1 MTIERERI
9 FGNDLK
15 LAEQAQ
21 GLDLS
26 IASGGDVALASGN
39 DNIIQALLL
48 RLRVRKGELALLGWA
63 DYGSRLHELIGEP
76 NNNRTQTILMGHA
89 RSAIEADP
97 RVLRVSNIEA
107 LVLPGERD
115 LVRLNIE
122 VQLIATKTPLN
133 LVFDAELTPNG

>member
-26 IASGGDVALASGN
+26 IASGGDLALASGN

-97 RVLRVSNIEA
+97 RVQRVSNIEA
-107 LVLPGERD
+107 AVL
-115 LVRLNIE
+115 
-122 VQLIATKTPLN
+122 T
-133 LVFDAELTPNG
+133 